1 MKIKRW
7 LRTKWAN
14 VLEFWG
20 LASPF
25 SFYLYHA
32 MVRKYGIKE
41 AQEIVEDG
49 VLIYKNERKED
60 DIQKYTARAIIER
73 EYSQALTIS
82 VSEIYRLQE
91 GGNA

>member
-7 LRTKWAN
+7 LRVKWLN

-20 LASPF
+20 LANPF

-49 VLIYKNERKED
+49 VLIFKNERKED
-60 DIQKYTARAIIER
+60 DIQKYTARAVIER